1 MANIQNYLNQI
12 KTAVFGKD
20 VRESIHDAIKQCY
33 DDASINHDNANMEVK
48 LARGS
53 HNTLNDRLDENE
65 KNQENLS
72 SQLDTKANEIK
83 SLNDNGEKVTQ
94 SILASMTSTGEKS
107 LATGVK
113 ELKEKGY
120 LEIEKKNVNGIFV
133 YNYKLLR

>member
-1 MANIQNYLNQI
+1 MKI
-12 KTAVFGKD
+12 F
-20 VRESIHDAIKQCY
+20 E
-33 DDASINHDNANMEVK
+33 
-48 LARGS
+48 
-53 HNTLNDRLDENE
+53 DR
-65 KNQENLS
+65 NLS
-72 SQLDTKANEIK
+72 LKAKGIYFMIK

-120 LEIEKKNVNGIFV
+120 LEIENKNVNGIFV